1 MDEGKG
7 AMNPSDG
14 SSGGRASRDSG
25 GRRGNGARA
34 ESRFSQSILFALTAG
49 GDCGGQL
56 DALQEEAER
65 EELTEA
71 LAEAYDRVLR
81 TADLSEV
88 SPSQEHELCLYAAW
102 ACVGQER
109 WRALALRCGL
119 RALSLKPTDE
129 QAISLVEP
137 LLLEGGR
144 YSELAALYTEAARQS
159 ADHAGSLRLLRHG
172 IGAFERRTDAQAE
185 VAVLRSRHDDLL
197 DQLAVAASAPERA
210 AKANGAAN
218 GANVERHDVIVED
231 AQLAAALSDAERDAD
246 VAWEETPAAAL
257 APEPAAVAEPEPAAV
272 FEPAAAV
279 EPEPPVPADPVQEL
293 RLAAESADPGRLAG
307 MVRWG
312 EEVLLQGRASEVL
325 ALYLPLLDAA
335 SLDDAVFDVFE
346 RLAEQADSPDVQERV
361 LERRAELQ
369 TEPGLKARALERL
382 GDFLDMRANLGERA
396 MSSWRAAAAEYA
408 RDPEASEEAKRVYER
423 VLERAPA
430 DADAAERLIRLYVT
444 SGQWALVVDAFR
456 ILVRASED
464 PKRAAD
470 FALSLY
476 DAAVAASACN
486 EFVELVDDLVSQL
499 GTGDVG
505 RARRL
510 SMEKARMLS
519 EAARYDEAAEV
530 YQLLITR
537 HGGAEDVAAFERLID
552 SNPASEWR
560 RDNLR
565 WLFEWRVKVSERPV
579 DVMFAWAEVETK
591 EFQDPRAAR
600 EVLERA
606 AALAPERADVWE
618 ILARQRIADGDA
630 SSGIAALEEL
640 ARRGGTASSR
650 KTELE
655 LARVLLERQ
664 ELPDKSLAIVESV
677 LARDPKDRAA
687 RELAFELSKK
697 DEWLSLRAFELL
709 ERATLAADDDS
720 GQIQVLTALLLS
732 TERGR
737 ESAPELRCRC
747 FARLLRLDPGAMAVR
762 IHAESA
768 AEFLGEPQTWDAV
781 EQAGK
786 EASDPSLCLDAY
798 VAAQNREL
806 PEAAAKL
813 VSERFVLFAQSW
825 AQDPRVPTRVFEL
838 VLDLTPGARWA
849 LDRVKLYLT
858 QSRNWEGLFARYDAA
873 VEATHEPDERT
884 RLLDEAAVAARD
896 VASDPR
902 RAIGYWEAYVAER
915 PGEPRVELALER
927 LYERLGLID
936 KLIVHLSR
944 RAESALRD
952 DRLTLDERVAKLY
965 LDQNKASA
973 ALAVVE
979 RLLRDAP
986 EDARID
992 PLLERV
998 REVAAAGTEGAERDS
1013 ARRAAGLLKTRYRE
1027 AGKPADIARV
1037 TELELVS
1044 ATGAE
1049 RGELLVA
1056 LGVLRRDA
1064 LSDPDGAFTS
1074 FCAAFE
1080 LSPEKEPEYRRPLL
1094 ALAEQLGSF
1103 RALVDLYTSVAARLE
1118 PESDGAPLLEQAARL
1133 ALERLDDPA
1142 RAAEIDARIF
1152 EIAAALP
1159 ARLAAG
1165 RELEGLLEKL
1175 GRTADR
1181 CSALEALAE
1190 LEEGE
1195 ARVTSLREAARVAL
1209 EELADFTRAAA
1220 RYRRLLQEV
1229 PHDAAAHDGLVTAL
1243 TRGKDLPALAEA
1255 LLARARLLPGSRD
1268 ERRDLAAAAQ
1278 VYAEELRD
1286 HDRAIELWYQIRKSF
1301 GRETSSFEALSG
1313 LLERASRWEELA
1325 SLLSDEADAEKS
1337 AALYQRLGKL
1347 HREHTRDPARAYAAF
1362 SSAGDVVAAAL
1373 TLTQAPALYTDSPA
1387 EPLALVDALASSGQS
1402 DLAEGV
1408 LRGQLSF
1415 YGPTLPPAR
1424 KTVHLALAKLL
1435 ESLGHSERAV
1445 AELSAAAN
1453 AYLSDLEV
1461 LSLLSRVA
1469 AKHGDWDRAE
1479 QSYRS
1484 LLLALHG
1491 AAPGGSTPSR
1501 AEIYVALSEIKE
1513 RRGDAPAAKELVESA
1528 FEVALE
1534 NQAEALG
1541 LEAALRSR
1549 GKRDLLERAIAER
1562 LARPNELA
1570 SAAEALS
1577 ELTGLR
1583 PRGEIAKDLEKRA
1596 LGVAE
1601 RVEHELRAEKDKALV
1616 LAVCRHLIAAYER
1629 LGAPERAVSLF
1640 ESLETKLTKAQRA
1653 ELEVDLLG
1661 CLVALPE
1668 RRATARE
1675 RLEKLVEKNGE
1686 HGRAFDLFCQVLAEE
1701 KDFAELVRVLS
1712 RELRQREQA
1721 GEGQVDEL
1729 RLRIGR
1735 ASEQAG
1741 DAPSA
1746 LESYR
1751 AAAGNSRVGVQARA
1765 GVVRV
1770 LETLRPESSELADA
1784 LEQLIESEPAADRWE
1799 HTLRLLALRTQLGED
1814 EGRERA
1820 LKWAVAARPEPSEL
1834 LDQLVAF
1841 HRERGQH
1848 DKIIDVLEAAVRAAP
1863 GATAERIQLSGAY
1876 RSIGRPETA
1885 LERLERVAEA
1895 EWTSDFR
1902 RERFL
1907 VLEAL
1912 GRADGALEVLRT
1924 LTASGVEAT
1933 PDVAAALSRIEEA
1946 GWSVEFA
1953 LAASEFFGERDLG
1966 RARAVLDRYLERDA
1980 EDRGVLER
1988 AAALAVKG
1996 GDLARALSLYER
2008 LARAS
2013 SGGER
2018 ITAVLCLS
2026 RAARGL
2032 NRPEAAL
2039 DALESTFTADPEGSP
2054 EVRAELG
2061 TLYRATAAHAKL
2073 GFLLMIEARS
2083 QKDPEKAAELLV
2095 EAASLLHSEGD
2106 EEAAEMALTRAHEL
2120 DPSSVEVA
2128 VLHAQVLATRG
2139 QRDAAF
2145 ASLAEFAKAPG
2156 KRRAKS
2162 IARVHRAVAA
2172 LHLAEDELAE
2182 ALPALLQAHQLDR
2195 ADLELAMQLGLLAVD
2210 LDRHDLAASALR
2222 LVTSAKTP
2230 DGSSAE
2236 TSQTLSVAYYH
2247 LACIEC
2253 LHGRKV
2259 GARRMVARALEENP
2273 DNTEAQRLNAELG
2286 QP

>member
-14 SSGGRASRDSG
+14 SSGGQRASRESG
-25 GRRGNGARA
+25 GRRGNAARA

-49 GDCGGQL
+49 EDCGGQL
-56 DALQEEAER
+56 GALQEEAER

-71 LAEAYDRVLR
+71 LAEAYERVLR
-81 TADLSEV
+81 TADLSDV
-88 SPSQEHELCLYAAW
+88 SQSHEHDLCLYAAW

-109 WRALALRCGL
+109 FRALALRCGL
-119 RALSLKPTDE
+119 RALALEPTDE
-129 QAISLVEP
+129 QALSLVEP
-137 LLLEGGR
+137 LLLESGR
-144 YSELAALYTEAARQS
+144 YSELLGLYTEAARQ
-159 ADHAGSLRLLRHG
+159 APDHAAALRLLRHG
-172 IGAFERRTDAQAE
+172 IGAFERRTDARAE
-185 VAVLRSRHDDLL
+185 VAVLRDRHDDLL
-197 DQLAVAASAPERA
+197 EHFAAAAAGPEGVLDV
-210 AKANGAAN
+210 NGATN
-218 GANVERHDVIVED
+218 GASLERHDVIVDE
-231 AQLAAALSDAERDAD
+231 AQLAAALSDAEHDTD
-246 VAWEETPAAAL
+246 VAWDETPVTDSG
-257 APEPAAVAEPEPAAV
+257 AVAEPT
-272 FEPAAAV
+272 
-279 EPEPPVPADPVQEL
+279 ADPVQAL
-293 RLAAESADPGRLAG
+293 RAAAESANPGRLWKMA
-307 MVRWG
+307 RWG
-312 EEVLLQGRASEVL
+312 EEVLLQGRAAEVL
-325 ALYLPLLDAA
+325 PLYLPLLEAP

-346 RLAEQADSPDVQERV
+346 RLAEQADAPDVQERV

-369 TEPGLKARALERL
+369 TDPSLKARALERL
-382 GDFLDMRANLGERA
+382 GDFLDARENAAERA

-423 VLERAPA
+423 VLSRAPA
-430 DADAAERLIRLYVT
+430 DAEAAERLIRLYVT

-456 ILVRASED
+456 ILVRSSED

-537 HGGAEDVAAFERLID
+537 HGGAEEVSAFERLID

-560 RDNLR
+560 RDKLR
-565 WLFEWRVKVSERPV
+565 WLFEWRVNVSERPV
-579 DVMFAWAEVETK
+579 DALFAWAEIENK
-591 EFQDPRAAR
+591 EFLDPRAAR
-600 EVLERA
+600 DVLERA
-606 AALAPERADVWE
+606 AALDPTRADVWE
-618 ILARQRIADGDA
+618 ALARQRIAEGDA
-630 SSGIAALEEL
+630 SGGVAALEEL
-640 ARRGGTASSR
+640 ARRGGSPSSR
-650 KTELE
+650 QTELE
-655 LARVLLERQ
+655 LARILLEKQ
-664 ELPDKSLAIVESV
+664 ELPDKSLAIVESILV
-677 LARDPKDRAA
+677 RDPKDRAA
-687 RELAFELSKK
+687 RDLAFELSKK
-697 DEWLSLRAFELL
+697 DEWLSLRALELL
-709 ERATLAADDDS
+709 ERATLAGDDDS
-720 GQIQVLTALLLS
+720 AQIQVLTALMLS
-732 TERGR
+732 TESGK
-737 ESAPELRCRC
+737 ESAPELRRRC

-768 AEFLGEPQTWDAV
+768 AEFLGEPATWDAV

-786 EASDPSLCLDAY
+786 DAGDPSLCLDAY
-798 VAAQNREL
+798 MAAQNRPL

-813 VSERFVLFAQSW
+813 VSERFVLFAQTW
-825 AQDPRVPTRVFEL
+825 AADPRVPTRVFEL
-838 VLDLTPGARWA
+838 VLDVMPGARWA
-849 LDRVKLYLT
+849 LDRVKLHLT
-858 QSRNWEGLFARYDAA
+858 QSGNWDALFARYDAA
-873 VEATHEPDERT
+873 VSATPEQKERT
-884 RLLDEAAVAARD
+884 RLLDEAAIAARD

-902 RAIGYWEAYVAER
+902 RAIGYWEAYVAEK

-927 LYERLGLID
+927 LYKRLALPD
-936 KLIVHLSR
+936 KLIVHLAR
-944 RAESALRD
+944 RAEGALLE
-952 DRLTLDERVAKLY
+952 DRLTLDERIAKLH
-965 LDQNKASA
+965 LGQKNAGA
-973 ALAVVE
+973 ALEVVE
-979 RLLRDAP
+979 RLLCDAP
-986 EDARID
+986 EDERIN

-998 REVAAAGTEGAERDS
+998 REVAAGAAERDT
-1013 ARRAAGLLKTRYRE
+1013 ARRAASLLKKRYRE
-1027 AGKPADIARV
+1027 AGKPAEIARV

-1064 LSDPDGAFTS
+1064 LSDAEGAFAS

-1080 LSPEKEPEYRRPLL
+1080 LEPEKEPEFQGPLV

-1103 RALVDLYTSVAARLE
+1103 LALVDLYTGVAARVE
-1118 PESDGAPLLEQAARL
+1118 PESDGAPLLVQAARL
-1133 ALERLDDPA
+1133 ALEKLDDPA

-1152 EIAAALP
+1152 ASAAEVP
-1159 ARLAAG
+1159 VRLAAG
-1165 RELEGLLEKL
+1165 RELTRLLQKL
-1175 GRTADR
+1175 GRTLDR
-1181 CSALEALAE
+1181 CVALEALAE

-1195 ARVTSLREAARVAL
+1195 ERVGTLREAARVAL
-1209 EELADFTRAAA
+1209 EELADFGRAAV
-1220 RYRRLLQEV
+1220 RYRRLLVEV
-1229 PHDAAAHDGLVTAL
+1229 PHDGPAHDGLVTAL

-1278 VYAEELRD
+1278 VYAEELLD
-1286 HDRAIELWYQIRKSF
+1286 LERAIELWDRIRKSF
-1301 GRETSSFEALSG
+1301 GRETSSFEALSS

-1325 SLLSDEADAEKS
+1325 TLLSEEAEVEQS
-1337 AALYQRLGKL
+1337 SALYQRLGKL
-1347 HREHTRDPARAYAAF
+1347 HRDHTRDAARAYAAF

-1373 TLTQAPALYTDSPA
+1373 TLTQAPSLYTDSPA
-1387 EPLALVDALASSGQS
+1387 EPLALAESLSASGQS

-1408 LRGQLSF
+1408 LRGQLAF
-1415 YGPTLPPAR
+1415 YGSSLPPGR
-1424 KTVHLALAKLL
+1424 KAVHLALATLL
-1435 ESLGHSERAV
+1435 ESLGQAERAV
-1445 AELSAAAN
+1445 AELSAAAS

-1461 LSLLSRVA
+1461 LSRLSQVA

-1491 AAPGGSTPSR
+1491 AARGGSTPSR

-1513 RRGDAPAAKELVESA
+1513 RRGDPAAARELVESA

-1534 NQAEALG
+1534 NNAEALG

-1562 LARPNELA
+1562 LSRPNELLP
-1570 SAAEALS
+1570 AAEALS
-1577 ELTGLR
+1577 ELTALR
-1583 PRGEIAKDLEKRA
+1583 PRGEIPKDVEKRA
-1596 LGVAE
+1596 LAVAE
-1601 RVEHELRAEKDKALV
+1601 RLEQELRAEKDKPLV
-1616 LAVCRHLIAAYER
+1616 LAVCRQLIAVYER
-1629 LGAPERAVSLF
+1629 LGAPQRAVELF
-1640 ESLETKLTKAQRA
+1640 EALETKLTKPQRA

-1668 RRATARE
+1668 RRASARE
-1675 RLEKLVEKNGE
+1675 RLEKLVEKRGE
-1686 HGRAFDLFCQVLAEE
+1686 HARAFELLCQVLSDE

-1712 RELRQREQA
+1712 RELAQREQA
-1721 GEGQVDEL
+1721 GEGAIDEL
-1729 RLRIGR
+1729 RVRIGR
-1735 ASEQAG
+1735 ANEQAG
-1741 DAPSA
+1741 DPANA

-1751 AAAGNSRVGVQARA
+1751 GAVGDSPTGVEARA
-1765 GVVRV
+1765 GVVRA
-1770 LETLRPESSELADA
+1770 LETLRPDSSELADA

-1799 HTLRLLALRTQLGED
+1799 HALRLLALRTQLGED

-1841 HRERGQH
+1841 HRRRGQH
-1848 DKIIDVLEAAVRAAP
+1848 EKIIDVLEAAVRAAP

-1885 LERLERVAEA
+1885 LERLERVAEV
-1895 EWTSDFR
+1895 EWTADFR

-1912 GRADGALEVLRT
+1912 GRADSALEVLRT

-1933 PDVAAALSRIEEA
+1933 ADVVGALSRLEEA
-1946 GWSVEFA
+1946 GWSADFA
-1953 LAASEFFGERDLG
+1953 LAASEFFGERDLE
-1966 RARAVLDRYLERDA
+1966 RSRAVLDRYLER
-1980 EDRGVLER
+1980 EPEHRGVLDR
-1988 AAALAVKG
+1988 AAGLAVKS
-1996 GDLARALSLYER
+1996 GDLERALSLYER
-2008 LARAS
+2008 LARVGTGA
-2013 SGGER
+2013 ER
-2018 ITAVLCLS
+2018 VAAVVGMS
-2026 RAARGL
+2026 RVARAL
-2032 NRPEAAL
+2032 DRPEAAL

-2054 EVRAELG
+2054 EVRAELRA
-2061 TLYRATAAHAKL
+2061 LYRATGARAKL

-2083 QKDPEKAAELLV
+2083 ERDPEKAAELLV
-2095 EAASLLHSEGD
+2095 EAANLLHAEGD
-2106 EEAAEMALTRAHEL
+2106 EEAAEMALTRAQEL

-2128 VLHAQVLATRG
+2128 VLRARVLAASG

-2156 KRRAKS
+2156 KRRAKN
-2162 IARVHRAVAA
+2162 IARVHRTVAE

-2222 LVTSAKTP
+2222 LVTSLKTA
-2230 DGSSAE
+2230 DGSTAE
-2236 TSQTLSVAYYH
+2236 TRKTLSIAHYH
-2247 LACIEC
+2247 LACIEY

-2259 GARRMVARALEENP
+2259 GARRMLARALEEDPTNI
-2273 DNTEAQRLNAELG
+2273 EAERLRAELG
-2286 QP
+2286 QA